1 MFLKI
6 CVAIFW
12 WNGDISYFFFLFVCR
27 GTLTMLHVARK
38 SYLKHV
44 HICFVWICIN
54 FFLSTYDVL
63 VTQSCNFTH
72 PGNLDIW
79 PAGSDQGL
87 NMYYLIL
94 SSLSSCETGFII
106 YILEAWSPSTE

>member
-1 MFLKI
+1 
-6 CVAIFW
+6 
-12 WNGDISYFFFLFVCR
+12 
-27 GTLTMLHVARK
+27 MLHVASK

-63 VTQSCNFTH
+63 VTQSCDF
-72 PGNLDIW
+72 PYLGIW
-79 PAGSDQGL
+79 PAGSNQEL

-106 YILEAWSPSTE
+106 CILEVWSPSTE

>member
-6 CVAIFW
+6 CLAIFW
-12 WNGDISYFFFLFVCR
+12 WNGDISYFFFFFGR
-27 GTLTMLHVARK
+27 GTPTMLHVARK

-54 FFLSTYDVL
+54 FFLSTYDML
-63 VTQSCNFTH
+63 VTQSCNF
-72 PGNLDIW
+72 PGIW
-79 PAGSDQGL
+79 PSGSTQEL

-106 YILEAWSPSTE
+106 CILEVWSPSTE